1 MSQAKEWTKTWRRE
15 FEAERGR
22 QWMYEGTA
30 REVAEAKG
38 WRVIE
43 TEHGE
48 GMVLAEMAQGGLV
61 AIGAIPQSF
70 SFWSVAIEA

>member
-38 WRVIE
+38 WR
-43 TEHGE
+43 